1 MNHGLQN
8 VDMRQSESDIGPS
21 RRIGVGILTESKK
34 TGKEKHNKQPKTFY
48 TPAILRCSPEKQHFF
63 SDLFSGILVGVVAL
77 PLAIAFA
84 IASGAPPMAGIIT
97 GIIAGILIS
106 SFGGSRYQIGGPTGA
121 FVGLCA
127 TIVAQHGLAGLAL
140 STLMA
145 GVLLVLF
152 GLFRFGAVIKFIPSP
167 VVTGFTT
174 GIAVII
180 AATQLRD
187 GLGISLWPTVA
198 PVHFH
203 ERILAV
209 ISGIHTWSA
218 SSVILC
224 VGTVII
230 TILFRRFA
238 PRWPGA
244 LIAIILAAIATV
256 VFQLPVD
263 TIGQRFGALDGS
275 LGLPSLNVFA
285 GLEIHNTGRFIR
297 VLIDLSGPALA
308 IALLAAIESLLSA
321 TVADNMGSDRHDP
334 DSELIGQGIANLV
347 VPWFGGIPATGAI
360 ARTATNIR
368 SGAKTPLSGIIHAL
382 TLLVIALV
390 AMPLVSLL
398 PMAAMAGVLFV
409 VAWYMSEIGHW
420 PKIIRAGKSEAVLL
434 LLTFG
439 LTVAIDLTVAI
450 EVGVV
455 LGLFFFVQRLSAHS
469 EIKSLRISPDDDL
482 KDVHTAD
489 DRIEIFELDGPFFF
503 GISSHLRDMSSGL
516 SGLHE
521 VLILRMRH
529 VPFVDTTA
537 AIALCDMIL
546 ETRRCGCEV
555 ILSGVNSKCKND
567 LMRNNIFDILDESM
581 LVTSL
586 SAALV
591 LAESLIREKNN
602 LTSGSNDMKDNHKM

>member
-1 MNHGLQN
+1 MTGVSNRDGN
-8 VDMRQSESDIGPS
+8 VTKKKS
-21 RRIGVGILTESKK
+21 RGHYR
-34 TGKEKHNKQPKTFY
+34 
-48 TPAILRCSPEKQHFF
+48 PAILRCVPEKQHLFA
-63 SDLFSGILVGVVAL
+63 DLFAGLLVGVVAL

-97 GIIAGILIS
+97 GIIAGALIS
-106 SFGGSRYQIGGPTGA
+106 SCGGSRFQIGGPTGA

-127 TIVAQHGLAGLAL
+127 SIVAQYGLAGLAL

-145 GVLLVLF
+145 GVLLVFF
-152 GLFRFGAVIKFIPSP
+152 GVFKLGAVIKFIPAP

-187 GLGISLWPTVA
+187 GLGISLWPTES

-203 ERILAV
+203 ERIMAV
-209 ISGIHTWSA
+209 FYGIHTWSVA
-218 SSVILC
+218 AVMLC
-224 VGTVII
+224 LGTVVL
-230 TILFRRFA
+230 TIGLRRFL

-244 LIAIILAAIATV
+244 LIAIIMAALAAGL
-256 VFQLPVD
+256 FQLDVE
-263 TIGQRFGALDGS
+263 TIGQRFGSLDGS
-275 LGLPSLNVFA
+275 LALPSFHVFA
-285 GLEIHNTGRFIR
+285 DLEIQNSAQLVQT
-297 VLIDLSGPALA
+297 LTDLSGPALA

-368 SGAKTPLSGIIHAL
+368 SGARSPLSGIIHAF

-409 VAWYMSEIGHW
+409 VAWYMSEIRQWG
-420 PKIIRAGKSEAVLL
+420 KILRAGKTEALLL

-455 LGLFFFVQRLSAHS
+455 LGLFFFVQRLVAHT
-469 EIKSLRISPDDDL
+469 EIKSLRVSPDDDL
-482 KDVHTAD
+482 KDIQGAD
-489 DRIEIFELDGPFFF
+489 DKIEVFEIDGPFFF
-503 GISSHLRDMSSGL
+503 GISSHLRDMSAGL
-516 SGLHE
+516 SGKHE

-537 AIALCDMIL
+537 ATALGEMIE
-546 ETRRCGCEV
+546 ETRKRGCEV
-555 ILSGVNSKCKND
+555 VLSGVNLKCRND
-567 LMRNNIFDILDESM
+567 LMRNNIFKLLEESM
-581 LVTSL
+581 VVSSITE
-586 SAALV
+586 ALV
-591 LAESLIREKNN
+591 LADSIIQKNKGGYHAN
-602 LTSGSNDMKDNHKM
+602 NTAD